1 MSVTDGV
8 IVCLAVIL
16 VAALHAG
23 LTPSTANA
31 THAEIWV
38 GGAHHRRVAL
48 EGESELTVHGAL
60 GETRIAVRDGRI
72 RVLDS
77 PGRRKLCVHA
87 GWLARPGETAVCL
100 PNRVTVTVEG
110 DGPGLD
116 AVNQ

>member
-1 MSVTDGV
+1 MSVTDGI

-16 VAALHAG
+16 VATLHAG
-23 LTPSTANA
+23 LAPATADA

-48 EGESELTVHGAL
+48 EGRRELTVRGAL
-60 GETRIAVRDGRI
+60 GDTRIAVHDGRI

-87 GWLARPGETAVCL
+87 GWLAQPGETAVCL
-100 PNRVTVTVEG
+100 PNRVTVTIEG
-110 DGPGLD
+110 EGPGLD